1 MPSSSPCIDFEL
13 SGAGESAAGPITLK
27 DVQQTCVDLG
37 FVKKDVGDTKPLAQR
52 ANVADFFKALG
63 VTSLSGFKARFYG
76 EKLPQ
81 PYVGQAP
88 LVAEK
93 VSESS
98 STGTRK
104 QHVRATPPPLLRVV
118 YFNKYIKK
126 IKIKSC
132 C

>member
-1 MPSSSPCIDFEL
+1 MPNQTTTSQRTPPLLLSLDTDSLALPHVMPSSPAIDFDR
-13 SGAGESAAGPITLK
+13 SGAGETDAGPISLK

-37 FVKKDVGDTKPLAQR
+37 FVKQGVADTKPLAQR

-81 PYVGQAP
+81 PYVGQEP

-93 VSESS
+93 V
-98 STGTRK
+98 T
-104 QHVRATPPPLLRVV
+104 
-118 YFNKYIKK
+118 
-126 IKIKSC
+126 
-132 C
+132 